1 MSRHTYPAIPISCV
15 PHDHDTI
22 AYCILVSGALIDS
35 NRHPS
40 HSLTP
45 KVDLAPPTWDAMEAD
60 RMEVARINKDYYER
74 LSDRDVPGVLKLL
87 RGDGEVTMYNNED
100 NVVKGRG
107 EIDKHLDG
115 KFRLAWAAN
124 KNNHKQT
131 VIAPLP
137 T

>member
-1 MSRHTYPAIPISCV
+1 
-15 PHDHDTI
+15 
-22 AYCILVSGALIDS
+22 
-35 NRHPS
+35 
-40 HSLTP
+40 
-45 KVDLAPPTWDAMEAD
+45 MEAD
-60 RMEVARINKDYYER
+60 RTEVARINKDYYER

-124 KNNHKQT
+124 KNTHKQT
-131 VIAPLP
+131 VNYTVPALICLVSLDVGPLLHIGA
-137 T
+137 